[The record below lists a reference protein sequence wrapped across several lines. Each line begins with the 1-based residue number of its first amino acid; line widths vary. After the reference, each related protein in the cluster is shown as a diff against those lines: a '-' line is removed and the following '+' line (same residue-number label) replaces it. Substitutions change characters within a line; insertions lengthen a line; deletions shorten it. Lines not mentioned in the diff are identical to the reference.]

1 MKLIK
6 SLDRNQRF
14 HTRGTLTHL
23 AQSARSQPLTK
34 YEVDEDTKE
43 LLQEV
48 LALAQRVVDLQ
59 YDDEMGD
66 ILQDVLIEV
75 SDIFNIQSR
84 EVSVTVDEDGTI
96 TAKIVSDEPTQTLP
110 DTRAGIKLVSDNGDR
125 VVEFKKKT
133 DLPPGFELTP
143 DQDA

>member
-1 MKLIK
+1 M
-6 SLDRNQRF
+6 
-14 HTRGTLTHL
+14 
-23 AQSARSQPLTK
+23 TK

-48 LALAQRVVDLQ
+48 LGLAQRVVDLQ

-66 ILQDVLIEV
+66 ILQNMLIEV
-75 SDIFNIQSR
+75 SDIFGIESR
-84 EVSVTVDEDGTI
+84 EVSVTVDDDGTI
-96 TAKIVSDEPTQTLP
+96 TAKIVADEPTQSLP
-110 DTRAGIKLVSDNGDR
+110 DTRAGIKLVSDNSDR

-143 DQDA
+143 DEDA

>member
-1 MKLIK
+1 MNPPK

-14 HTRGTLTHL
+14 HTRGRAHRLNTL
-23 AQSARSQPLTK
+23 ARSQPLTK
-34 YEVDEDTKE
+34 YEVDEETKE

-48 LALAQRVVDLQ
+48 LGLAQRVVDLQ

-66 ILQDVLIEV
+66 ILQDMLIEV
-75 SDIFNIQSR
+75 SDRFNIQSS
-84 EVSVTVDEDGTI
+84 EVQVTVDDDGTI

-110 DTRAGIKLVSDNGDR
+110 DTRAGIKLVTDNGDR
-125 VVEFKKKT
+125 VVEFRKNS